1 MVLFISIGKFFS
13 ISCILLHSNQGSIYT
28 SYQYQKQVQLKDIT
42 ISMSRKGMPFDNASI
57 ESFHV
62 SLKSETFY
70 LGRLY
75 NTPTSIVI
83 QLN

>member
-1 MVLFISIGKFFS
+1 M
-13 ISCILLHSNQGSIYT
+13 HSNQGSIYT